1 MITNAK
7 ATDVMSGA
15 RKAAILLLCLGDQ
28 PAAELLKQL
37 SSDEVNEVS
46 REITLLKEVTP
57 EQAEAVLQEFYEMT
71 MAREYVI
78 KGGLDYARKMLMNAF
93 GPETARKLLD
103 QLARTLESELAS
115 FDTLQKADPQQLAK
129 FIQGEHP
136 QTIATVISHLNP
148 SQAAALLIALPL
160 EIRSDVALRMA
171 HLEQISPDVIT
182 KIAAVIGQKLNSLG
196 ELSRE
201 SYGGVRA
208 LAEMLNRLDSG
219 SSKEILDAVD
229 QQDPNLAESVRHLMF
244 VFEDMLLIDVNGM
257 KEVLSKVDRKLLTLA
272 LKGTSEQLQNHFIQ
286 CMSQRGAEMLR
297 EDMDAMGPVRIR
309 DVESTQQQIIAIVRQ
324 LESQGVISLKGT
336 VGEQY
341 VV

>member
-1 MITNAK
+1 MITNTK
-7 ATDVMSGA
+7 AVDMMSGP
-15 RKAAILLLCLGDQ
+15 RKAAILMLCLGEQ
-28 PAAELLKQL
+28 SAADLIKHL
-37 SSDEVNEVS
+37 SGEEVNQVS

-57 EQAEAVLQEFYEMT
+57 DQAEAVLQEFYEVS

-78 KGGLDYARKMLMNAF
+78 KGGIEYARKMLIGAF

-103 QLARTLESELAS
+103 QLAKTLESELAS

-148 SQAAALLIALPL
+148 SQAAALLLALPPAL
-160 EIRSDVALRMA
+160 RSDVALRMA
-171 HLEQISPDVIT
+171 HLDQISPDVIA
-182 KIAAVIGQKLNSLG
+182 KIASVISQKLNSLG

-244 VFEDMLLIDVNGM
+244 VFEDMMLIDINGM
-257 KEVLSKVDRKLLTLA
+257 KEVLSKVDRKLMTIA

-286 CMSQRGAEMLR
+286 CMSQRGSEMLR

-309 DVESTQQQIIAIVRQ
+309 DVEAAQQQIIAIVRQ
-324 LESQGVISLKGT
+324 LESQGTISLKGT